1 MSSRTSRMARSI
13 SHGHGT
19 ADLTLLFADVK
30 GNNPSPH
37 VGEDEDCYRF
47 IEEAAANVGA
57 NVKRS

>member
-1 MSSRTSRMARSI
+1 MARSI